1 MASTS
6 NAIDPLRE
14 LLDGVTTRL
23 AALESHCGIASTAT
37 TSGPV
42 KSSSGSATGL
52 QKTPSSRHISGD
64 SLESPAIKAFDTF
77 SNTTVYK
84 CADTCD
90 DLEMGDMGKL
100 LVKFFEGM
108 RYVIVLASLSKQP
121 SDMAELMEYLKPI
134 TEPNGE
140 IKQLRLNR
148 DFDNHQKAI
157 CEMLACCSWLTCRA
171 PAQLPAPFV
180 KECVGS
186 SDFWSNR
193 IRKEF
198 KGKDDEKS
206 KLQLAFCDNLKATIV
221 ELSDYVAG
229 NHKTGLTFN
238 PKGVSLAESAI
249 RMTDNPLQDAA
260 VEASRKK
267 DKQAGKKNQDIGN
280 TVKRGDMLG
289 LVSELANRRSD
300 DGSSAATGL
309 RKVTKD
315 KQTWRKEFKGTVET
329 KVRSTPT
336 PSSSAARK
344 PVKKKKVGL
353 PILEYQQRGTKWVI
367 ENHDKET
374 AKAISD
380 TGILEVEISDPK
392 QQVYIYNC
400 EEVTI
405 KINGTKFKSVIVDK
419 CTKVNVIFPTI
430 ISGCE
435 IVNSKKIAV
444 QSNGVCPVFT
454 IDKTV
459 GVSVYLSKESAAVSS
474 FTTSMSS
481 EMNVSI
487 PDGEDYKELPIPEQF
502 CHKITDGG
510 LTSEVSELYR

>member
-1 MASTS
+1 MASTG
-6 NAIDPLRE
+6 NAIGPLSE
-14 LLDGVTTRL
+14 LLDAVTSRL
-23 AALESHCGIASTAT
+23 RALEAHCGIDSTLAAASS
-37 TSGPV
+37 TSTSVP
-42 KSSSGSATGL
+42 GL
-52 QKTPSSRHISGD
+52 EKTPSSRHISGN
-64 SLESPAIKAFDTF
+64 SLESPAIKAFDTY
-77 SNTTVYK
+77 SNTTVYR

-90 DLEMGDMGKL
+90 DLEMGEMGKL

-108 RYVIVLASLSKQP
+108 RYVIVLATLSKQP
-121 SDMAELMEYLKPI
+121 TDMAELSKHLKSI
-134 TEPNGE
+134 TEPMGE
-140 IKQLRLNR
+140 IKKLRLSR
-148 DFDNHQKAI
+148 DFDSHQKAI
-157 CEMLACCSWLTCRA
+157 CEMIACCSWVTCRA

-180 KECVGS
+180 KECIGS

-221 ELSDYVAG
+221 DLSAYITEY
-229 NHKTGLTFN
+229 HKTGLTFN
-238 PKGVSLAESAI
+238 TKGVSMAESAI
-249 RMTDNPLQDAA
+249 CMTDNPLQDCA

-267 DKQAGKKNQDIGN
+267 DQQAGKKNQAIGN
-280 TVKRGDMLG
+280 ALKGGNMLG
-289 LVSELANRRSD
+289 LVSELANRRSG

-315 KQTWRKEFKGTVET
+315 QQTWRKEFKGEVKA
-329 KVRSTPT
+329 KVVAAPT
-336 PSSSAARK
+336 PSSSPAKK

-353 PILEYQQRGTKWVI
+353 PILEYQERGTKWVV

-380 TGILEVEISDPK
+380 TGLLEIEISDPK

-405 KINGTKFKSVIVDK
+405 KINGTKFKSIVVDK

-435 IVNSKKIAV
+435 LVNSKKIAV
-444 QSNGVCPVFT
+444 QSDGVCPVFT
-454 IDKTV
+454 IDKTI
-459 GVSVYLSKESAAVSS
+459 GVSIYLSKASADASS

-487 PDGEDYKELPIPEQF
+487 PDGDDYKEIPIPEQF
-502 CHKITDGG
+502 SHTITDGG

>member
-1 MASTS
+1 MASNS
-6 NAIDPLRE
+6 AIDPLKD
-14 LLDGVTTRL
+14 LLETVTARL
-23 AALESHCGIASTAT
+23 AALEAHCGITSSAAT
-37 TSGPV
+37 SSPS
-42 KSSSGSATGL
+42 KSAPAGL

-64 SLESPAIKAFDTF
+64 SLESPAIKAFDTYT
-77 SNTTVYK
+77 NTVVYK

-90 DLEMGDMGKL
+90 DLEMGEMGKL
-100 LVKFFEGM
+100 LAKFFEGM

-121 SDMAELMEYLKPI
+121 SDMAEIVPHLKSI
-134 TEPNGE
+134 TEPMGE
-140 IKQLRLNR
+140 IKKLRLHR
-148 DFDNHQKAI
+148 DFDSHQKAI
-157 CEMLACCSWLTCRA
+157 CEMMACCSWVTCRP

-180 KECVGS
+180 KECIGS

-193 IRKEF
+193 IRKQF

-206 KLQLAFCDNLKATIV
+206 KLQLTFCDNLKATIV
-221 ELSDYVAG
+221 ELSNYITEH
-229 NHKTGLTFN
+229 HKTGLTFN

-260 VEASRKK
+260 VEANRKK
-267 DKQAGKKNQDIGN
+267 DQLSGKKNQDIGN
-280 TVKRGDMLG
+280 TVKGGNMLG
-289 LVSELANRRSD
+289 LVSELANRRSG

-315 KQTWRKEFKGTVET
+315 QQTWRKEFKGEVSS
-329 KVRSTPT
+329 KVV
-336 PSSSAARK
+336 AAPKPAVAAKK

-353 PILEYQQRGTKWVI
+353 PILEYQERGTKWVI
-367 ENHDKET
+367 ENHDQET
-374 AKAISD
+374 AKAVSA
-380 TGILEVEISDPK
+380 TGLLEVEITDPK

-400 EEVTI
+400 EGVTI
-405 KINGTKFKSVIVDK
+405 KINGAKFKSIIVDK
-419 CTKVNVIFPTI
+419 CVKVNVIFPTI

-444 QSNGVCPVFT
+444 QTDGICPVFT

-459 GVSVYLSKESAAVSS
+459 GVSVYLSKDSADVSS

-487 PDGEDYKELPIPEQF
+487 PDGEDYKEIPIPEQF
-502 CHKITDGG
+502 YHKITDGT
-510 LTSEVSELYR
+510 LSSEVSELYR

>member
-1 MASTS
+1 MASSGT
-6 NAIDPLRE
+6 AIDPLRE
-14 LLDGVTTRL
+14 LLDAVTTRL
-23 AALESHCGIASTAT
+23 AALEAHCGITSSAVASSPA
-37 TSGPV
+37 
-42 KSSSGSATGL
+42 KSSGAAPAL

-64 SLESPAIKAFDTF
+64 SLESPAVKAFDTY
-77 SNTTVYK
+77 SNTFVHK

-90 DLEMGDMGKL
+90 DLEMGEMGKL

-108 RYVIVLASLSKQP
+108 RYVIVLASLSKLP
-121 SDMAELMEYLKPI
+121 SDLAELAKHLKPI
-134 TEPNGE
+134 TDPMGE
-140 IKQLRLNR
+140 IKKLRLKR
-148 DFDNHQKAI
+148 DFDSHQKAI
-157 CEMLACCSWLTCRA
+157 CEMMACCSWVTCRP

-186 SDFWSNR
+186 TDFWANR
-193 IRKEF
+193 IRKQF
-198 KGKDDEKS
+198 KGKDDDKS
-206 KLQLAFCDNLKATIV
+206 KLQLAFCDSLKAIIV
-221 ELSDYVAG
+221 ELAAYITEH
-229 NHKTGLTFN
+229 HKTGLTFN

-249 RMTDNPLQDAA
+249 RMTDNPSQDAA

-267 DKQAGKKNQDIGN
+267 DQKAGKKNQDIGN
-280 TVKRGDMLG
+280 TVKGGNMLG
-289 LVSELANRRSD
+289 LVSELANRRSG

-309 RKVTKD
+309 KKVTKD
-315 KQTWRKEFKGTVET
+315 QQTWRKEFKGEVKSKVTTV
-329 KVRSTPT
+329 PT
-336 PSSSAARK
+336 SAPAVKK

-353 PILEYQQRGTKWVI
+353 PILEYQERGTKWVI

-374 AKAISD
+374 AKTISD
-380 TGILEVEISDPK
+380 TGLLEVAISDPK

-419 CTKVNVIFPTI
+419 CVKVNVIFPTI

-444 QSNGVCPVFT
+444 QSDGVCPVFT

-459 GVSVYLSKESAAVSS
+459 GVSVYLSKDSTEISS

-481 EMNVSI
+481 EMNVSVL
-487 PDGEDYKELPIPEQF
+487 DGDDYKEIPIPEQF
-502 CHKITDGG
+502 YHKITDGD